1 MERTTRTTDWAAWQ
15 AAPAAS
21 PQKIRWG
28 AVFAGT
34 VLGLGLLA
42 LLTTL
47 WFALAYGS
55 GVDDV
60 RTNLE
65 WFIGISAIL
74 CLFVGGLLSG
84 WLSGVRGVAAGFFNG
99 MAIWAMILIVTLVI
113 GVPSILNVFNLGRVT
128 QLSPDATGGIL
139 GTGVDRALWATF
151 WSVLGG
157 LLACA
162 IGGAIGG
169 AITRPANADLA
180 VGTALPPDR
189 DVVHDDVD
197 HDDDDDEHDEDETV
211 TRRYRAS

>member
-42 LLTTL
+42 LLTAL

-55 GVDDV
+55 AMEEI
-60 RTNLE
+60 RANLE
-65 WFIGISAIL
+65 WYIGISAIV
-74 CLFVGGLLSG
+74 CLFIGGLLSG
-84 WLSGVRGVAAGFFNG
+84 WLSGVRGAAAGFFNG

-151 WSVLGG
+151 WSILGG

-162 IGGAIGG
+162 VGGAIGG
-169 AITRPANADLA
+169 AVTRPANADLA
-180 VGTALPPDR
+180 VTPPAVPPR
-189 DVVHDDVD
+189 TDVI
-197 HDDDDDEHDEDETV
+197 DDDDVRDEETV
-211 TRRYRAS
+211 TTRRYRAS

>member
-1 MERTTRTTDWAAWQ
+1 MERTTRMTDRAVWQ

-55 GVDDV
+55 GIDEV
-60 RTNLE
+60 RANLE
-65 WFIGISAIL
+65 WYIGVSAIV

-84 WLSGVRGVAAGFFNG
+84 WLSGVRGAGAGFFNV

-128 QLSPDATGGIL
+128 QLSTDATGGIL
-139 GTGVDRALWATF
+139 GAGVDRALWATF

-169 AITRPANADLA
+169 AVTRPANADLA
-180 VGTALPPDR
+180 VGITSPPQS
-189 DVVHDDVD
+189 DVVSERDD
-197 HDDDDDEHDEDETV
+197 HDEDDDETV

>member
-42 LLTTL
+42 LLTAL

-55 GVDDV
+55 AMEEI
-60 RTNLE
+60 RANLE
-65 WFIGISAIL
+65 WYIGISAIV
-74 CLFVGGLLSG
+74 CLFIGGLLSG
-84 WLSGVRGVAAGFFNG
+84 WLSGVRGAAAGFFNG

-151 WSVLGG
+151 WSILGG

-162 IGGAIGG
+162 VGGAIGG
-169 AITRPANADLA
+169 AVTRPANADLA
-180 VGTALPPDR
+180 VTPPAVPPRTDAI
-189 DVVHDDVD
+189 
-197 HDDDDDEHDEDETV
+197 DDDDVRDEETAT

>member
-42 LLTTL
+42 LLTAL

-55 GVDDV
+55 AMEEI
-60 RTNLE
+60 RANLE
-65 WFIGISAIL
+65 WYIGISAIV
-74 CLFVGGLLSG
+74 CLFIGGLLSG
-84 WLSGVRGVAAGFFNG
+84 WLSGVRGAAAGFFNG

-151 WSVLGG
+151 WSILGG

-162 IGGAIGG
+162 VGGAIGG
-169 AITRPANADLA
+169 AVTRPANADLA
-180 VGTALPPDR
+180 VTPPAVPPR
-189 DVVHDDVD
+189 TDVN
-197 HDDDDDEHDEDETV
+197 DDDDVRDEETAT

>member
-1 MERTTRTTDWAAWQ
+1 MERTIRTTDPGAWQ
-15 AAPAAS
+15 AAPAPS

-42 LLTTL
+42 LLTAL

-55 GVDDV
+55 GIVEV
-60 RTNLE
+60 RANLE
-65 WFIGISAIL
+65 WYIGISAIA
-74 CLFVGGLLSG
+74 CLFIGGLLSG
-84 WLSGVRGVAAGFFNG
+84 WLSGVRGAAAGFFNG
-99 MAIWAMILIVTLVI
+99 MTIWAMILIVTLVV

-128 QLSPDATGGIL
+128 QLSPDSTGGIL

-151 WSVLGG
+151 WSILGG

-169 AITRPANADLA
+169 AVTRPANADLA
-180 VGTALPPDR
+180 VGPVVPPRTDTI
-189 DVVHDDVD
+189 
-197 HDDDDDEHDEDETV
+197 DDDDVQAEETT

>member
-1 MERTTRTTDWAAWQ
+1 MERTTRTFDAPAWQ

-42 LLTTL
+42 LLSAL

-55 GVDDV
+55 GMDEI

-65 WFIGISAIL
+65 WYIGISAIV

-99 MAIWAMILIVTLVI
+99 MTIWAMILIVTLVI
-113 GVPSILNVFNLGRVT
+113 GVPAILNVFNLGRVT
-128 QLSPDATGGIL
+128 QLSSDATGGIL
-139 GTGVDRALWATF
+139 GTGVDSALWATF
-151 WSVLGG
+151 WSILGG

-162 IGGAIGG
+162 LGGAIGG

-180 VGTALPPDR
+180 VGSAAART
-189 DVVHDDVD
+189 DVVHDD
-197 HDDDDDEHDEDETV
+197 HDDHEDADLHDEDLT

>member
-42 LLTTL
+42 LLTAL

-55 GVDDV
+55 AMEEI
-60 RTNLE
+60 RANLE
-65 WFIGISAIL
+65 WYIGISAIV
-74 CLFVGGLLSG
+74 CLFIGGLLSG
-84 WLSGVRGVAAGFFNG
+84 WLSGVRGAAAGFFNG
-99 MAIWAMILIVTLVI
+99 MAIWAMILIVTLVV

-139 GTGVDRALWATF
+139 GTGVDNALWATF
-151 WSVLGG
+151 WSILGG

-162 IGGAIGG
+162 VGGAIGG
-169 AITRPANADLA
+169 AVTRPANADLA
-180 VGTALPPDR
+180 VTPPAVPPR
-189 DVVHDDVD
+189 TDVI
-197 HDDDDDEHDEDETV
+197 DDDDVRDEETV
-211 TRRYRAS
+211 TTRRYRAS

>member
-42 LLTTL
+42 LLTAL

-55 GVDDV
+55 GVEEV
-60 RTNLE
+60 RASLE
-65 WFIGISAIL
+65 WYIGISAIV

-84 WLSGVRGVAAGFFNG
+84 WLSGVRGAVSGFFNG
-99 MAIWAMILIVTLVI
+99 MTIWAMILIVTLVI

-180 VGTALPPDR
+180 VGSAVPPASDVAYDR
-189 DVVHDDVD
+189 DHVD
-197 HDDDDDEHDEDETV
+197 HDHDEDETAS
-211 TRRYRAS
+211 RRYRAS